1 MTQSDEEI
9 ADNYEE
15 TRLRDDNGNNIIGV
29 WKYFGYELRGEPMSL
44 KEPSGQY
51 IDVAN
56 SFAPISPHYHHVMI
70 LRALLP
76 VWSIV
81 SLGLS
86 IHTQEKANR
95 FIYLGYA
102 TRQGL
107 IFSIAY
113 QISAFILTLHRTC
126 LTQPNPD
133 SQDMLSKPLKVVWFL
148 YALSVPCE
156 ILITLLY
163 WGFDYDKDYKTWY
176 SMFYCHGVIAIMLLL
191 DGNLIARIPLRIK
204 QILFVE
210 IYGLL
215 YIIWTY
221 IHSVNGI
228 GNGNKDGDLIYDVI
242 DWKGNPFKSLIIS
255 LIVLLVV
262 APLCFMFAWVLS
274 LVGKGVVLNGG
285 RRRLR

>member
-1 MTQSDEEI
+1 
-9 ADNYEE
+9 
-15 TRLRDDNGNNIIGV
+15 
-29 WKYFGYELRGEPMSL
+29 MSL

-51 IDVAN
+51 IDIAN
-56 SFAPISPHYHHVMI
+56 SFAPVSPRYHHVMI

-113 QISAFILTLHRTC
+113 QIAAFILTLHRPC
-126 LTQPNPD
+126 LTQPYPD
-133 SQDMLSKPLKVVWFL
+133 SQDMLSKPVKAVWFL
-148 YALSVPCE
+148 YALSVPLE

-163 WGFDYDKDYKTWY
+163 WTLDYDKDSKIWY
-176 SMFYCHGVIAIMLLL
+176 STIYCHGIIAIMLLV

-204 QILFVE
+204 QMLFVE
-210 IYGLL
+210 IYALL
-215 YIIWTY
+215 YMIWSL
-221 IHSVNGI
+221 IHSMSGI
-228 GNGNKDGDLIYDVI
+228 GNGNREGDLIYDVM
-242 DWKGNPFKSLIIS
+242 DWEDKTIMTIIIA

-262 APLCFMFAWVLS
+262 TPLCFMLAWVLS
-274 LVGKGVVLNGG
+274 IVGKGFVFDGG
-285 RRRLR
+285 RRRLHQ